1 MTEQDRTPGKFG
13 PYRVLERIGEGGMGV
28 VYLAADSE
36 QRQVAVKVL
45 RPAVAGDPNARRR
58 LAREVETMRRV
69 RSPFVA
75 EVVDADVTC
84 DPPYIVTRYVRGR
97 TLEQVIAEHG
107 PLPGPQLAAV
117 SRGLAAA
124 LTAVHAS
131 GVVHRDLK
139 PGNVMLADGEP
150 VVIDFGIAHAPDS
163 TRITQTGMFMGTPGY
178 LAPEVIEGKES
189 SQASDVHSWGATVAF
204 AATGRPPF
212 GSGSF
217 ETIFYRIVHSQPD
230 LEGCPPPLLPLVT
243 AALARDP
250 ARRPAA
256 AELTERAAALV
267 PAELVPGAATVT
279 APGALLQPAGLAGPA
294 VKVPPT
300 IGDWG
305 GRAGPGGSAGP
316 AGAPD
321 AAAPGAAA
329 PGAAVPAGAAA
340 GGAVTDAAV
349 QGPAAAGGADPGSAA
364 AGGAAAGAGAAP
376 VAGALPGAGL
386 PGTGSP
392 GAGLPG
398 TGSPGAG
405 LPETARPAI
414 PPAWPHVTQPLAI
427 GNPAGPSIGDLLPP
441 VQYGPP
447 APGAA
452 GARPPGNGRPA
463 GAGGYPAAVGTAG
476 GRSSRRRMRML
487 FVLASVAVGA
497 GASVVLPIAGTLP
510 ALAVLVSLRAA
521 DLTQIRAARR
531 RAARGARASDAA
543 VTALAYPVMLA
554 WSVISSLLLAPVALV
569 AAGVAA
575 GITIVAVP
583 VDPFP
588 RAVAYAAGA
597 LVACYGL
604 GPGSA
609 GARRQLGRLFDAVGG
624 SPGAAVVTLIGAAA
638 LAIAA
643 MVTAFSQPAFYWPLH
658 HLGMPGGNLHAFRVL
673 VNHARVTF
681 VRLAGRVVG

>member
-1 MTEQDRTPGKFG
+1 
-13 PYRVLERIGEGGMGV
+13 
-28 VYLAADSE
+28 
-36 QRQVAVKVL
+36 
-45 RPAVAGDPNARRR
+45 
-58 LAREVETMRRV
+58 
-69 RSPFVA
+69 
-75 EVVDADVTC
+75 
-84 DPPYIVTRYVRGR
+84 
-97 TLEQVIAEHG
+97 
-107 PLPGPQLAAV
+107 
-117 SRGLAAA
+117 
-124 LTAVHAS
+124 
-131 GVVHRDLK
+131 
-139 PGNVMLADGEP
+139 
-150 VVIDFGIAHAPDS
+150 
-163 TRITQTGMFMGTPGY
+163 
-178 LAPEVIEGKES
+178 
-189 SQASDVHSWGATVAF
+189 
-204 AATGRPPF
+204 
-212 GSGSF
+212 
-217 ETIFYRIVHSQPD
+217 
-230 LEGCPPPLLPLVT
+230 
-243 AALARDP
+243 
-250 ARRPAA
+250 
-256 AELTERAAALV
+256 
-267 PAELVPGAATVT
+267 
-279 APGALLQPAGLAGPA
+279 
-294 VKVPPT
+294 
-300 IGDWG
+300 
-305 GRAGPGGSAGP
+305 
-316 AGAPD
+316 
-321 AAAPGAAA
+321 
-329 PGAAVPAGAAA
+329 
-340 GGAVTDAAV
+340 
-349 QGPAAAGGADPGSAA
+349 
-364 AGGAAAGAGAAP
+364 
-376 VAGALPGAGL
+376 VAGARPGAGL

-405 LPETARPAI
+405 PPGTGSPGAGPPGTGSPGAGPPETARPAT

>member
-392 GAGLPG
+392 GAGLP
-398 TGSPGAG
+398 
-405 LPETARPAI
+405 ETARPAI

-447 APGAA
+447 VPGAA
-452 GARPPGNGRPA
+452 GAPPPGNGRPA